1 MEIYEN
7 LAAAHLQLDQPE
19 AALDASERALA
30 LAPDGARA
38 LFFRGAALLTLNQSE
53 AASAALERA
62 MLRAAK
68 LGDARPIYEGRSI
81 DEAGRAMRATA
92 LAQQGEFEAAAGL
105 IDEVLKDYPNIVDH
119 WIVRGSIQTLANQW
133 DLAIASY
140 DKALALAPA
149 AHKARFGRATLYMA
163 GGDFDSAQADFAA
176 RLDFPKSH
184 HCRASKAPVWTG
196 REQISDA
203 RILVQ
208 GEQGYGDLFQFCR
221 FVPMLARRGAK
232 VVLHERPET
241 FSLLKSL
248 AGVENFIPNDAEP
261 PATDWRVHLWD
272 IMHALGVGP
281 NDVGESAPYLS
292 ADAEH
297 ASRWRQRLGE
307 RSSPRIGV
315 CWRGRTT
322 NAVERM
328 RSLHRTALERLLSH
342 DAEFV
347 SLQFE
352 AGEDAVLLA
361 AHGVADFGRD
371 IADFAELAALI
382 EVLDLVVTIDTGV
395 AHLAGALGKP
405 VWIMLPY
412 AADWRWM
419 KARADSPWYP
429 SARLFRQTKP
439 GDWNSV
445 VDAVA
450 AQLPK

>member
-1 MEIYEN
+1 MKP
-7 LAAAHLQLDQPE
+7 AARCVQRLWLNRESSRLQRVSLMK
-19 AALDASERALA
+19 SSR
-30 LAPDGARA
+30 
-38 LFFRGAALLTLNQSE
+38 T
-53 AASAALERA
+53 
-62 MLRAAK
+62 
-68 LGDARPIYEGRSI
+68 
-81 DEAGRAMRATA
+81 
-92 LAQQGEFEAAAGL
+92 
-105 IDEVLKDYPNIVDH
+105 
-119 WIVRGSIQTLANQW
+119 IQTLLIIGSCAVRSKPWRTNGTSRLHRTTKHWRSLRQLTRRGLGALRFIW
-133 DLAIASY
+133 RAAIST
-140 DKALALAPA
+140 ALKPIS
-149 AHKARFGRATLYMA
+149 RRGSTSRSRTIVVRPRRQCGR
-163 GGDFDSAQADFAA
+163 GG
-176 RLDFPKSH
+176 
-184 HCRASKAPVWTG
+184 
-196 REQISDA
+196 ISDA

-241 FSLLKSL
+241 FSLLKSV